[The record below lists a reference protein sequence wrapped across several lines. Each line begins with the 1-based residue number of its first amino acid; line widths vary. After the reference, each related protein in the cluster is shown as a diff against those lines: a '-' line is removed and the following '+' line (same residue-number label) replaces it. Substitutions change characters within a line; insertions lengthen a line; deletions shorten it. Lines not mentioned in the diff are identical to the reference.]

1 MPEALTQ
8 SSVESIISE
17 TKREIRP
24 YVFKRLESRTPRKA
38 GDKIAHTI
46 TVTSGKGGVGKTSL
60 VANLAICLA
69 QAGQRVIILDA
80 DLGLAN
86 VDVVFGIR
94 PKYNLIDVLN
104 GDMDIDDIMV
114 SGPYGIQII
123 AGGSGVM
130 ELADIDN
137 EKAERLFNQ
146 LRFLEDKTDYLLIDT
161 GAGINKSVISFC
173 QAADQVIV
181 ISTTE
186 PTSLVDAFGIIKVL
200 SNKRHDAYVSVL
212 VNKVDD
218 IEEGQQIYNRLSKVS
233 KEYLNDFDVHYLGC
247 LKQDR
252 NMHIAVRQQTPLMLF
267 SPNSTVAVE
276 LRRIVSESFH
286 ELPEQFKFGEEDNEN
301 EQEHESFF
309 KRLAKI
315 FKGGKE
321 D

>member
-1 MPEALTQ
+1 MPEPIMKPIEA
-8 SSVESIISE
+8 IIAE
-17 TKREIRP
+17 TKHEIQP
-24 YVFKRLESRTPRKA
+24 YVFKRLEARTPRKA
-38 GDKIAHTI
+38 GEKVARTI

-86 VDVVFGIR
+86 IDVVFGIR
-94 PKYNLIDVLN
+94 PKYNLMDVIN
-104 GDMDIDDIMV
+104 GDMDIDNIMV

-130 ELADIDN
+130 ELADLEQD
-137 EKAERLFNQ
+137 KAERLFNQ
-146 LRFLEDKTDYLLIDT
+146 LRFLEDKTDFLLIDT
-161 GAGINKSVISFC
+161 GAGISKSVISFC
-173 QAADQVIV
+173 QAADQVVV
-181 ISTTE
+181 ITTTE

-200 SNKRHDAYVSVL
+200 SGKRPDAYVTAL

-218 IEEGQQIYNRLSKVS
+218 IEEGQQIYSRLSKVA
-233 KEYLNDFDVHYLGC
+233 KEYLDDFEVHYLGC

-267 SPNSTVAVE
+267 SPMSPVAVE
-276 LRRIVSESFH
+276 LRKIVSQSFY
-286 ELPEQFKFGEEDNEN
+286 ELPEQLKKNEEEN
-301 EQEHESFF
+301 EGFF
-309 KRLAKI
+309 KRLARI

-321 D
+321 

>member
-1 MPEALTQ
+1 MPEPILKPIEA
-8 SSVESIISE
+8 IIAE
-17 TKREIRP
+17 TKHEIQP
-24 YVFKRLESRTPRKA
+24 YVFKRLEARTPRKA
-38 GDKIAHTI
+38 GEKIARTI

-86 VDVVFGIR
+86 IDVVFGIR
-94 PKYNLIDVLN
+94 PKYNLMDVIN
-104 GDMDIDDIMV
+104 GDMDIDNIMV

-130 ELADIDN
+130 ELADLEQD
-137 EKAERLFNQ
+137 KAERLFNQ
-146 LRFLEDKTDYLLIDT
+146 LRFLEDKTDFLLIDT
-161 GAGINKSVISFC
+161 GAGISKSVISFC
-173 QAADQVIV
+173 QAADQVVV
-181 ISTTE
+181 ITTTE

-200 SNKRHDAYVSVL
+200 SNKRPDAYVSAL
-212 VNKVDD
+212 VNKADD
-218 IEEGQQIYNRLSKVS
+218 LEEGTEIYNRLSKVA
-233 KEYLNDFDVHYLGC
+233 KEYLNDFEVHYLGC

-267 SPNSTVAVE
+267 SPMSPVAVE
-276 LRRIVSESFH
+276 LRKIVSQSFY
-286 ELPEQFKFGEEDNEN
+286 ELPEQLKKNEEEN
-301 EQEHESFF
+301 EGFF

-315 FKGGKE
+315 FKGGK

>member
-1 MPEALTQ
+1 MPEPIMK
-8 SSVESIISE
+8 SIEAIIAE
-17 TKREIRP
+17 TKHEIQP
-24 YVFKRLESRTPRKA
+24 YVFKRLEARTPRKA
-38 GDKIAHTI
+38 GEKIARTI

-69 QAGQRVIILDA
+69 QAGQRVIIHDA

-86 VDVVFGIR
+86 IDVVFGIR
-94 PKYNLIDVLN
+94 PKYNLMDVIN
-104 GDMDIDDIMV
+104 GDMDIDNIMV

-130 ELADIDN
+130 ELADLDN

-146 LRFLEDKTDYLLIDT
+146 LRFLEDKTDFLLIDT
-161 GAGINKSVISFC
+161 GAGISKSVISFC
-173 QAADQVIV
+173 QAADQVVV
-181 ISTTE
+181 ITTTE

-200 SNKRHDAYVSVL
+200 SNKRPDAYVSAL

-218 IEEGQQIYNRLSKVS
+218 LEEGNQIYSRLSKVA
-233 KEYLNDFDVHYLGC
+233 KEYLNDFEVHYLGC

-267 SPNSTVAVE
+267 SPMSPVAVE
-276 LRRIVSESFH
+276 LRKIVSNSFY
-286 ELPEQFKFGEEDNEN
+286 ELPEQYKKTEEEN
-301 EQEHESFF
+301 EGFF
-309 KRLAKI
+309 QRLAKI

-321 D
+321 R

>member
-1 MPEALTQ
+1 MPEPIMKPIEA
-8 SSVESIISE
+8 IIAE
-17 TKREIRP
+17 TKHEIQP
-24 YVFKRLESRTPRKA
+24 YVFKRLEARTPRKA
-38 GDKIAHTI
+38 GEKIARTI

-86 VDVVFGIR
+86 
-94 PKYNLIDVLN
+94 IDN
-104 GDMDIDDIMV
+104 IMV

-130 ELADIDN
+130 ELADLEQD
-137 EKAERLFNQ
+137 KAERLFNQ
-146 LRFLEDKTDYLLIDT
+146 LRFLEDKTDFLLIDT
-161 GAGINKSVISFC
+161 GAGISKSVISFC
-173 QAADQVIV
+173 QAADQVVV
-181 ISTTE
+181 ITTTE

-200 SNKRHDAYVSVL
+200 SNKRPDAYVSAL
-212 VNKVDD
+212 VNKADD
-218 IEEGQQIYNRLSKVS
+218 LEEGTEIYNRLSKVA
-233 KEYLNDFDVHYLGC
+233 KEYLNDFEVHYLGC

-267 SPNSTVAVE
+267 SPMSPVAVE
-276 LRRIVSESFH
+276 LRKIVSQSFY
-286 ELPEQFKFGEEDNEN
+286 ELPEQLKKNEEEN
-301 EQEHESFF
+301 EGFF

-315 FKGGKE
+315 FKGGK

>member
-1 MPEALTQ
+1 MPEPIMKPIEA
-8 SSVESIISE
+8 IIAE
-17 TKREIRP
+17 TKHEIQP
-24 YVFKRLESRTPRKA
+24 YVFKRLEARTPRKA
-38 GDKIAHTI
+38 GEKIARTI

-86 VDVVFGIR
+86 IDVVFGIR
-94 PKYNLIDVLN
+94 PKYNLMDVIN
-104 GDMDIDDIMV
+104 GDMDIDNIMV

-130 ELADIDN
+130 ELADLEQD
-137 EKAERLFNQ
+137 KAERLFNQ
-146 LRFLEDKTDYLLIDT
+146 LRFLEDKTDFLLIDT
-161 GAGINKSVISFC
+161 GAGISKSVISFC
-173 QAADQVIV
+173 QAADQVVV
-181 ISTTE
+181 ITTTE

-200 SNKRHDAYVSVL
+200 SNKRPDAYVTAL

-218 IEEGQQIYNRLSKVS
+218 NEEGAQIYGRLSKVA
-233 KEYLNDFDVHYLGC
+233 KEYLNDFEVHYLGC

-267 SPNSTVAVE
+267 SPMSPVAVE
-276 LRRIVSESFH
+276 LRKIVSQSFY
-286 ELPEQFKFGEEDNEN
+286 ELPEQLKNNEEEN
-301 EQEHESFF
+301 EGFF

-315 FKGGKE
+315 FKGGK

>member
-1 MPEALTQ
+1 MPEPIMKPIEA
-8 SSVESIISE
+8 IIAE
-17 TKREIRP
+17 TKHEIQP
-24 YVFKRLESRTPRKA
+24 YVFKRLEARTPRKA
-38 GDKIAHTI
+38 GEKIARTI

-86 VDVVFGIR
+86 IDVVFGIR
-94 PKYNLIDVLN
+94 PKYNLMDVIN
-104 GDMDIDDIMV
+104 GDMDIDNIMV

-130 ELADIDN
+130 ELADLEQD
-137 EKAERLFNQ
+137 KAERLFNQ
-146 LRFLEDKTDYLLIDT
+146 LRFLEDKTDFLLIDT
-161 GAGINKSVISFC
+161 GAGISKSVISFC
-173 QAADQVIV
+173 QAADQVVV
-181 ISTTE
+181 ITTTE

-200 SNKRHDAYVSVL
+200 SNKRPDAYVSAL
-212 VNKVDD
+212 VNKADD
-218 IEEGQQIYNRLSKVS
+218 LEEGTEIYNRLSKVA
-233 KEYLNDFDVHYLGC
+233 KEYLNDFEVHYLGC

-267 SPNSTVAVE
+267 SPMSPVAVD
-276 LRRIVSESFH
+276 LRKIVSQSFY
-286 ELPEQFKFGEEDNEN
+286 ELPEQLKKNEEEN
-301 EQEHESFF
+301 EGFF

-315 FKGGKE
+315 FKGGK

>member
-1 MPEALTQ
+1 MPEPIMKPIEA
-8 SSVESIISE
+8 IIAE
-17 TKREIRP
+17 TKHEIQP
-24 YVFKRLESRTPRKA
+24 YVFKRLEARTPRKA
-38 GDKIAHTI
+38 GEKIARTI

-86 VDVVFGIR
+86 IDVVFGIR
-94 PKYNLIDVLN
+94 PKYNLMDVIN
-104 GDMDIDDIMV
+104 GDMDIDNIMV

-130 ELADIDN
+130 ELADLEQD
-137 EKAERLFNQ
+137 KAERLFNQ
-146 LRFLEDKTDYLLIDT
+146 LRFLEDKTDFLLIDT
-161 GAGINKSVISFC
+161 GAGISKSVISFC
-173 QAADQVIV
+173 QAADQVVV
-181 ISTTE
+181 ITTTE

-200 SNKRHDAYVSVL
+200 SNKRPDAYVSAL
-212 VNKVDD
+212 VNKADD
-218 IEEGQQIYNRLSKVS
+218 LEEGTEIYNRLSKVA
-233 KEYLNDFDVHYLGC
+233 KEYLNDFEVHYLGC

-267 SPNSTVAVE
+267 SPMSPVAVE
-276 LRRIVSESFH
+276 LRKIVSQSFY
-286 ELPEQFKFGEEDNEN
+286 ELPEQLKKNEEEN
-301 EQEHESFF
+301 EGFF

-315 FKGGKE
+315 FKGGK